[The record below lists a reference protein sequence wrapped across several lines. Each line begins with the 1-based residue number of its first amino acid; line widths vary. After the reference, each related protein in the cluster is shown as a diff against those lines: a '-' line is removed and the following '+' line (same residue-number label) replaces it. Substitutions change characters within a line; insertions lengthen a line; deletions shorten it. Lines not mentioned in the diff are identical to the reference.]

1 MLFCL
6 ERIPKFRCHNLDS
19 IRYPFGGTK
28 IFSYMNILRPANLE
42 ANSSTSSTQQSR
54 APAGPSGVRLNLHTR
69 VPSPFNSM
77 SLTGLCRRGP
87 WGSHPVSFSICYKA
101 FLFLNGYQCSAT
113 QSERNLS
120 NLRVYLYFISSPILY
135 IFVFSFSTTKFPS
148 FVIARYSITHIL

>member
-1 MLFCL
+1 M
-6 ERIPKFRCHNLDS
+6 
-19 IRYPFGGTK
+19 GGTK

-77 SLTGLCRRGP
+77 SLTGLCSIIVEIFFHIISSQADYQILARRGP
-87 WGSHPVSFSICYKA
+87 WGSHPISFSICYKA
-101 FLFLNGYQCSAT
+101 FLFLNGYQYSAT

-120 NLRVYLYFISSPILY
+120 NLRIYLYFISRPILY
-135 IFVFSFSTTKFPS
+135 IFVDN
-148 FVIARYSITHIL
+148 